1 MTHECITFSERA
13 IEPDEPVAGTVSGLG
28 DIRSLVPL
36 LLTALGLAGNALP
49 AWAQDTGSVYRPLPL
64 APADTTSSGGAA
76 SGAEDEKAKAAE
88 LAKQTLNPIASLISV
103 PFQNN
108 WDFGIGPSDAMRY
121 TLNFHRSSRSRLAR
135 SGT

>member
-1 MTHECITFSERA
+1 M
-13 IEPDEPVAGTVSGLG
+13 
-28 DIRSLVPL
+28 
-36 LLTALGLAGNALP
+36 TALGLAGNALP